1 MKINFRGIK
10 KNMMLVISILITIL
24 LFTIAE
30 WKEIKK
36 YVPFLP
42 QPLINITYF
51 VQEKSILY
59 PKNTIVTIAFENV
72 GNAPAVYLTALI
84 QSKNPGEWFK
94 VKDKKADFNISV
106 SAISGSQTTITCE
119 NILPQQ
125 KGCVYLLVNNDDFI
139 LKKPKVKSNS
149 RYRFLGT
156 AKIKVGQVETY
167 EEYKQKNLNNDGWL
181 EKKY

>member
-1 MKINFRGIK
+1 MNIK
-10 KNMMLVISILITIL
+10 WIIGILITIL
-24 LFTIAE
+24 LFSIAE

-42 QPLINITYF
+42 QSLINITYF
-51 VQEKSILY
+51 VQEKSVLN
-59 PKNTIVTIAFENV
+59 PENTIITIAFENV

-84 QSKNPGEWFK
+84 RSKDAGEWFR
-94 VKDKKADFNISV
+94 VRNKKADFNISV
-106 SAISGSQTTITCE
+106 SGISGSETTITCE
-119 NILPQQ
+119 NVLPQQ

-167 EEYKQKNLNNDGWL
+167 EEYKQKHPDNDS
-181 EKKY
+181 